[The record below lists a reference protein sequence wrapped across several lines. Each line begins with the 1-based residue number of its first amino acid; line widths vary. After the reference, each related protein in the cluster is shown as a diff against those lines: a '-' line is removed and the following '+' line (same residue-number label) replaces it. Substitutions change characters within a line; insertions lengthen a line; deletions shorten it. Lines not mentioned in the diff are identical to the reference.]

1 MVMASLSAQIRGNNI
16 IVTVEPDHQD
26 WTYKTGETAQFVV
39 EVRKSG
45 TLLDNVS
52 IDLAAGPEMYQDV
65 KKTMVLKDGTL
76 KLTGSMKQPGFYRV
90 DVTAHVD
97 GQDYKGACGAAFS
110 PEKLQPSTVMPA
122 DFSEFWQNAIAE
134 ARKTDLNPT
143 KRLLPER
150 CTKDV
155 NVYEVSFQNIQPNYR
170 TYAILCVPVK
180 AGRYPALPLSSPS
193 ACARCWRTSL
203 WR

>member
-16 IVTVEPDHQD
+16 IVTVEPDRQD

-122 DFSEFWQNAIAE
+122 DFSEF
-134 ARKTDLNPT
+134 
-143 KRLLPER
+143 
-150 CTKDV
+150 
-155 NVYEVSFQNIQPNYR
+155 
-170 TYAILCVPVK
+170 
-180 AGRYPALPLSSPS
+180 
-193 ACARCWRTSL
+193 
-203 WR
+203 

>member
-76 KLTGSMKQPGFYRV
+76 KLAGSMKQPGFYRV

-170 TYAILCVPVK
+170 TYAILYPLC
-180 AGRYPALPLSSPS
+180 AGKGGTLSCFA
-193 ACARCWRTSL
+193 ACARCRCTSL

>member
-1 MVMASLSAQIRGNNI
+1 MKRLLSIFFCVMTIASLSAQIRGNSI
-16 IVTVEPDHQD
+16 VVTVEPDHQD
-26 WTYKTGETAQFVV
+26 WHYRTGEKAQFVV

-52 IDLAAGPEMYQDV
+52 IDYAAGPEMYQDV
-65 KKTMVLKDGTL
+65 KKSVVLKDGTL
-76 KLTGSMKQPGFYRV
+76 KLTGTMKQPGFYRV

-97 GQDYKGACGAAFS
+97 GKDYKGACGAAFD
-110 PEKLQPSTVMPA
+110 PEKLQPSTVMPK
-122 DFSEFWQNAIAE
+122 DFSDFWQKAIAE

-155 NVYEVSFQNIQPNYR
+155 NVYEVSFQNMQPDYR
-170 TYAILCVPVK
+170 TYGILCVPVK
-180 AGRYPALPLSSPS
+180 ERLHRGLSP
-193 ACARCWRTSL
+193 WR
-203 WR
+203 

>member
-1 MVMASLSAQIRGNNI
+1 MKRILSMLICVMVMASLSAQIRGNNI

-97 GQDYKGACGAAFS
+97 GQDYKGACGAASHPRNCS
-110 PEKLQPSTVMPA
+110 PQL
-122 DFSEFWQNAIAE
+122 
-134 ARKTDLNPT
+134 
-143 KRLLPER
+143 
-150 CTKDV
+150 
-155 NVYEVSFQNIQPNYR
+155 
-170 TYAILCVPVK
+170 
-180 AGRYPALPLSSPS
+180 
-193 ACARCWRTSL
+193 
-203 WR
+203 